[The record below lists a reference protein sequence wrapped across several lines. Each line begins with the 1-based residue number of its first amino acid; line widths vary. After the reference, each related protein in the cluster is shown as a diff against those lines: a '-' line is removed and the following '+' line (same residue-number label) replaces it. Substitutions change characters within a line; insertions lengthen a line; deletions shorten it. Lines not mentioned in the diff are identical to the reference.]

1 MARHGTGGT
10 GTVGLPWVALQAFLR
25 LSTRPGLLPRPLTV
39 VKATSVVEAWLAQPA
54 GVIPEPTARHVG
66 ILGDLLPEAGTGGNL
81 VTDAHLA
88 ALAVEH
94 AATIV
99 TWDRDFSRFPGVRV
113 EQP

>member
-1 MARHGTGGT
+1 M
-10 GTVGLPWVALQAFLR
+10 
-25 LSTRPGLLPRPLTV
+25 
-39 VKATSVVEAWLAQPA
+39 
-54 GVIPEPTARHVG
+54 IPEPTARHVG
-66 ILGDLLPEAGTGGNL
+66 ILGDLLREAGTGGNL

-88 ALAVEH
+88 ALAVEY